1 MTSYS
6 QGDVVLVNF
15 LFSDENGVKQRP
27 ALLLSADGYYRG
39 RQEVIVAAITSNVN
53 RLLVGDY
60 KLRVWHE
67 SGLLYPSVVT
77 GIIRTV
83 KQTMITRK
91 LGVISVTDL
100 RAVKRKL
107 QETFLLAS
115 NTDGF
120 LKTRLRLGLGVRD

>member
-6 QGDVVLVNF
+6 QGDVVLVKF
-15 LFSDENGVKQRP
+15 LFSDQSGVKQRP
-27 ALLLSADGYYRG
+27 ALLLSTDGYHRG
-39 RQEVIVAAITSNVN
+39 RQEAIVAPITSNVN

-60 KLRVWHE
+60 KLRVWSE
-67 SGLLYPSVVT
+67 IGLLYPSAVT

-100 RAVKRKL
+100 RDVKRKL
-107 QETFLLAS
+107 QETFLLAG

-120 LKTRLRLGLGVRD
+120 LKTRLRLGFGG